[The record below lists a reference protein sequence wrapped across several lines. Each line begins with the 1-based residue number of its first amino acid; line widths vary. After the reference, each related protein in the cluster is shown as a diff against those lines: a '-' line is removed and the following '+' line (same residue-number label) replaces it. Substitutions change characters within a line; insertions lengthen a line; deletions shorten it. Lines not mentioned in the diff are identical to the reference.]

1 MNRGIQTP
9 ETNMSK
15 HWTGDELLKLARAFQ
30 VPCVLNAAAELGV
43 FGAFGGEA
51 LSAETLAERLEADH
65 RGIKILA
72 DALVSIELLVKDSE
86 TYHLA
91 PGVAETLTE
100 GGSDSVLAMV
110 RLSGN
115 CLRNWTELGA
125 ITQTG
130 KPLDPRPASIRG
142 AQADRESF
150 IEAMN
155 DISRRT
161 ADSLV
166 AAIGPP
172 QFEHMIDFGCGPGTW
187 TIAMLNARG
196 GSRATLFDLPDAIPI
211 ARRHVA
217 SAGLEDRAN
226 FVAGNFETDETL
238 PAGADLAWVS
248 AIVHQNSRQQN
259 RELFSKIHAAL
270 ADGGRI
276 LIRDVV
282 MDDSHTLPQYGAL
295 FAVNMLVHTSAGGTF
310 TFDELSEDLQSAGFT
325 DPALLNPDE
334 FMNAVV
340 QACKA

>member
-1 MNRGIQTP
+1 
-9 ETNMSK
+9 MSK
-15 HWTGDELLKLARAFQ
+15 HWTGDEVLELARAFQ

-43 FGAFGGEA
+43 FGAFGGGA
-51 LSAETLAERLEADH
+51 LTAETLAERLGADL
-65 RGIKILA
+65 RATVILA
-72 DALVSIELLVKDSE
+72 DALAAVELLVKDGE
-86 TYHLA
+86 TYRPA

-100 GGSDSVLAMV
+100 GGSNSVLAMV

-115 CLRNWTELGA
+115 CMRGWAQLGA
-125 ITQTG
+125 ITQRGT
-130 KPLDPRPASIRG
+130 PLDPRPTSVRG
-142 AQADRESF
+142 AQADRENF

-172 QFEHMIDFGCGPGTW
+172 KFEHMLDLGAGPGTW
-187 TIAMLNARG
+187 TIAMLKANP

-211 ARRHVA
+211 ATRHIA
-217 SAGLEDRAN
+217 RAGMEDRVD

-238 PAGADLAWVS
+238 PGGADLVWVS
-248 AIVHQNSRQQN
+248 AIVHQNSRRQN
-259 RELFSKIHAAL
+259 RELFAKIHAAL
-270 ADGGRI
+270 VDGGRI

-282 MDDSHTLPQYGAL
+282 MDESHTLPPQGAL

-325 DPALLNPDE
+325 DATLLNPDE

-340 QACKA
+340 QARRA

>member
-1 MNRGIQTP
+1 
-9 ETNMSK
+9 MSK
-15 HWTGDELLKLARAFQ
+15 HWTGDEVLELARAFQ
-30 VPCVLNAAAELGV
+30 VPCVLNAAAELDV
-43 FGAFGGEA
+43 FSAFGGESLTA
-51 LSAETLAERLEADH
+51 GTLAERLEADQ

-72 DALVSIELLVKDSE
+72 DALASIELLVKDGE
-86 TYHLA
+86 TYRLA
-91 PGVAETLTE
+91 PGVTDTLTE

-115 CLRNWTELGA
+115 CMRGWAQLGA
-125 ITQTG
+125 ITKQG
-130 KPLDPRPASIRG
+130 CPPDPRPTSVRG
-142 AQADRESF
+142 AEADRESF

-172 QFEHMIDFGCGPGTW
+172 EFEHMIDFGCGPGTW
-187 TIAMLNARG
+187 TIAMLNASP

-211 ARRHVA
+211 ARRHIA
-217 SAGLEDRAN
+217 SAELEDRVD

-238 PAGADLAWVS
+238 PGGADLAWVS
-248 AIVHQNSRQQN
+248 AIVHQNSREQN
-259 RELFSKIHAAL
+259 RELFAKIHAAL

-282 MDDSHTLPQYGAL
+282 MDESHTLPQYGAL
-295 FAVNMLVHTSAGGTF
+295 FAVNMLVHTPAGGTF
-310 TFDELSEDLQSAGFT
+310 TFDELSEDLHAAGFT
-325 DPALLNPDE
+325 DAALLNPDE

-340 QACKA
+340 QARKE